1 MLPQQPVSVFV
12 HDTAVQAGD
21 LQLAHIPEEHSRD
34 PNPGKEQESN
44 EDDHGNPKND
54 DDARS
59 GESKSVVQRRPDQ
72 KLRVAQ

>member
-44 EDDHGNPKND
+44 EDDHGDPKND
-54 DDARS
+54 DDA
-59 GESKSVVQRRPDQ
+59 
-72 KLRVAQ
+72 

>member
-1 MLPQQPVSVFV
+1 MLPEQPVSVLV

-21 LQLAHIPEEHSRD
+21 LQPAHLPQEHTRG

-44 EDDHGNPKND
+44 EDDHGDLKND
-54 DDARS
+54 DDAPS